1 MEWLTFL
8 GSILGGLIGGIFTF
22 LGVKITINNENRKIL
37 ENKREE
43 KLKNKPRL
51 EIVNKTEIMNY
62 NPKFKSNNELDVV
75 VLKILNYDNNGSR
88 LNFYYDEEVLNKE
101 NLCYKEYTFKNTGVT
116 EIDYICI
123 TTNLPKDTALF
134 EFENYEFFVKE
145 RLLNYEAW
153 SNKHFIKQGDK
164 ITVRLY
170 YLKDKI
176 ILSNIGSATITL
188 WLRDI
193 NGNIWYQ
200 PLFIQNDFID
210 KSYESNN
217 KEFKESRDIEIALE
231 CFEKPYLW

>member
-1 MEWLTFL
+1 MEWLSFL
-8 GSILGGLIGGIFTF
+8 GSIIGGLIGGIFTF
-22 LGVKITINNENRKIL
+22 LGVKITINNENKKIL
-37 ENKREE
+37 EKKREE
-43 KLKNKPRL
+43 KIKNKPRL
-51 EIVNKTEIMNY
+51 EIVNKTEIKNY
-62 NPKFKSNNELDVV
+62 SAKSKSKNELDVV
-75 VLKILNYDNNGSR
+75 VLEILNYNNNGSR
-88 LNFYYDEEVLNKE
+88 PNFYYDKEALNKE
-101 NLCYKEYTFKNTGVT
+101 NLCYKEYTFKNTGAT
-116 EIDYICI
+116 EIDYVCI

-164 ITVRLY
+164 ITVKLY

-176 ILSNIGSATITL
+176 ILSSIGSATITL

-217 KEFKESRDIEIALE
+217 KEFKESRDIKTALE

>member
-1 MEWLTFL
+1 MEWLSFL

-22 LGVKITINNENRKIL
+22 LGVKITINNENKKIL
-37 ENKREE
+37 EKKREE
-43 KLKNKPRL
+43 KIKNKPRL
-51 EIVNKTEIMNY
+51 EIVNKTEIKNY
-62 NPKFKSNNELDVV
+62 SSKSKSKNELDVV

-88 LNFYYDEEVLNKE
+88 PNFYYDEGSLNKE
-101 NLCYKEYTFKNTGVT
+101 NLCYKEYTFKNTGAT
-116 EIDYICI
+116 EIDYVCI

-134 EFENYEFFVKE
+134 EFEHYEFFVKE
-145 RLLNYEAW
+145 RLLNYDAW

-217 KEFKESRDIEIALE
+217 KEFKESRDIETALE

>member
-1 MEWLTFL
+1 MEWLSFL

-22 LGVKITINNENRKIL
+22 LGVKITINNENKKIL
-37 ENKREE
+37 EKKREE
-43 KLKNKPRL
+43 KIKNKPRL
-51 EIVNKTEIMNY
+51 EIVNKTEIKNY
-62 NPKFKSNNELDVV
+62 SAKSKSKNELDVV

-88 LNFYYDEEVLNKE
+88 PNFYYDEEALNKE
-101 NLCYKEYTFKNTGVT
+101 NLCYKEYTFKNTGAA
-116 EIDYICI
+116 EIDYVCI

-217 KEFKESRDIEIALE
+217 KEFKESRDIETALE

>member
-1 MEWLTFL
+1 MEWLSFF

-22 LGVKITINNENRKIL
+22 LGVKITINNENKKTL
-37 ENKREE
+37 EKKRDE

-51 EIVNKTEIMNY
+51 EIVNKTEIKNY
-62 NPKFKSNNELDVV
+62 SSKLKSKNELDVV

-88 LNFYYDEEVLNKE
+88 PNFYYDEEVLNRE
-101 NLCYKEYTFKNTGVT
+101 NLCYKEYTFKNTGAT

-123 TTNLPKDTALF
+123 TTNLLKDTALF
-134 EFENYEFFVKE
+134 EFEHYEFFVKE
-145 RLLNYEAW
+145 KLLNYEAW
-153 SNKHFIKQGDK
+153 SNKHFIKQGED

-176 ILSNIGSATITL
+176 IVSNIGSATITL

-217 KEFKESRDIEIALE
+217 KEFKDSRDIETALH
-231 CFEKPYLW
+231 CFENPYLW

>member
-1 MEWLTFL
+1 MEWLSFL
-8 GSILGGLIGGIFTF
+8 GSILGGLMGGIFTF

-37 ENKREE
+37 DKKREE

-51 EIVNKTEIMNY
+51 EIINKTEIKNY
-62 NPKFKSNNELDVV
+62 SVKSKSKNELDAV

-88 LNFYYDEEVLNKE
+88 PNFYYDKEALNKE
-101 NLCYKEYTFKNTGVT
+101 NLCYKEYIFKNTGAT
-116 EIDYICI
+116 EIDYVCI

-134 EFENYEFFVKE
+134 ELENYEFFVKE

-210 KSYESNN
+210 KSFESNN
-217 KEFKESRDIEIALE
+217 KEFKESRDIETALE